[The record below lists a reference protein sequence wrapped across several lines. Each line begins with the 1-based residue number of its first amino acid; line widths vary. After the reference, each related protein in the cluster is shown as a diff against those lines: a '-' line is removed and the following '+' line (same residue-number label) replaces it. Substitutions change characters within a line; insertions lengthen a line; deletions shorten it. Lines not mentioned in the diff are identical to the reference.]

1 MQKLILIITTLIIT
15 SFNSM
20 AQNDGIDVISVAI
33 KSGNAKEISKH
44 FDSSISLKILN
55 KEDVYSKAQA
65 EIIIKDFIMKNPIK
79 NYTLGNFYLQWSNFF
94 HFFSGIGTGETQ
106 KLKKRRIICL
116 FSRRNAVNL
125 Q

>member
-1 MQKLILIITTLIIT
+1 MQKLILIITTLLIT

-20 AQNDGIDVISVAI
+20 AQNNGIDVISVAI

-79 NYTLGNFYLQWSNFF
+79 NYISTERRAVDYLEDHEPVLQYPLTL
-94 HFFSGIGTGETQ
+94 I
-106 KLKKRRIICL
+106 
-116 FSRRNAVNL
+116 
-125 Q
+125 